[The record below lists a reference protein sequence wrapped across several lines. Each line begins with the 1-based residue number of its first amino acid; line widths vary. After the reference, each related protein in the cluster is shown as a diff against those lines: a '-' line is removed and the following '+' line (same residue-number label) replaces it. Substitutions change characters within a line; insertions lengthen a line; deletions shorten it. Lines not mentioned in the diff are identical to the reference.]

1 MDNHDERLLE
11 QLSAALGE
19 TCIAARPLSGGCVA
33 DTRLVE
39 TAGGNQIVAKLGGPA
54 LDREGAM
61 LNVLRERSSLPVP
74 RVIVAEP
81 DLLLMEHIDH
91 TGGAGWGAHLADLL
105 ADLHAVLSTDH
116 RFGFDTP
123 TLIGPIPLTNDWSA
137 DWPSFYRD
145 HRLLP
150 LIAEAERRGNLPAP
164 LAARLRRFADRLD
177 TELDH
182 RPEPSLI
189 HGDVWSG
196 NVLASG
202 SRVVGLID
210 PSTQYA
216 DAEFELAFIALFST
230 GGRDF
235 FDRYHDHRPIDRAFF
250 ERRIHIYQLFPL
262 LVHAAL
268 FGGGYIGQLDSSLQ
282 RLE

>member
-1 MDNHDERLLE
+1 MTTPHPIHDPRIERALAEPVASEAPLAGGCIAEVRLL
-11 QLSAALGE
+11 
-19 TCIAARPLSGGCVA
+19 TTPSGRRV
-33 DTRLVE
+33 
-39 TAGGNQIVAKLGGPA
+39 VAKLGGPS

-61 LNVLRERSSLPVP
+61 LAHLKANSSLPVP
-74 RVIVAEP
+74 TVLLAEP

-91 TGGAGWGAHLADLL
+91 TGGAGWGPHLADLL
-105 ADLHAVLSTDH
+105 ADLHAITSPDH
-116 RFGFDTP
+116 RFGFEGP
-123 TLIGPIPLTNDWSA
+123 TLIGPLPLTNDWSA
-137 DWPSFYRD
+137 HWPSFYRD

-150 LIAEAERRGNLPAP
+150 LIAEAERRANLPAP
-164 LAARLRRFADRLD
+164 LAARLRDFADRLD

-182 RPEPSLI
+182 EPQPSLI

-202 SRVVGLID
+202 PRVVALID

-216 DAEFELAFIALFST
+216 DAEFELAFIDLFST
-230 GGRDF
+230 GGREF
-235 FDRYHDHRPIDRAFF
+235 FDRYHQRKSIDRAFF

-268 FGGGYIGQLDSSLQ
+268 FAGGYISQLDATLS